1 MYQELI
7 CSDEIVLEN
16 EESLCRMSM
25 FHWLND
31 LSSYFK
37 YEFLLSCYHEE
48 YKILKKLG

>member
-25 FHWLND
+25 FH
-31 LSSYFK
+31 
-37 YEFLLSCYHEE
+37 
-48 YKILKKLG
+48 